1 LTALARPLA
10 AALCA
15 ALLACS
21 GQEGAGGAG
30 PKAAAP
36 GAAGGQG
43 GRAAARFPVEVA
55 EVEAR
60 RVEYAVTAVGSV
72 EAFERVQV
80 TARVAGV
87 VERVRAREGAAVK
100 AGDVIAEIEPR
111 RYDVAVASA
120 RAALERAQASRA
132 DAQAA
137 LARRE
142 AAVEQTP
149 GLIPGEELETS
160 RTRVR
165 VGAAEVAQ
173 AQAALDQAELNRRDA
188 YVRAPIAGVIETR
201 TIETGQYVQ
210 PGAVLATL
218 VRRDPLLLR
227 FQVPEADA
235 TRLRPGMAATFRVRA
250 TDAAHQARITHVSQ
264 GATGAS
270 RMVAIVAEVAPAAR
284 ERLRPGMFA
293 EVQVPVGGAADAPVI
308 PQLAIRPTERGFV
321 AFVVEGDVARERVL
335 TLGMRTPD
343 GRAEV
348 RSGLKAG
355 ERLVVRGAEAL
366 RDGAPVRVSGGGAP
380 DAPAGGAPG
389 GAGGGATGAPA
400 GGAPGAAGGGA
411 TGVPAGGA
419 PRASAAAAKEAAR

>member
-1 LTALARPLA
+1 LTPRPARRLAV
-10 AALCA
+10 ALCA
-15 ALLACS
+15 LLLACS
-21 GQEGAGGAG
+21 RQGPEGREQAPAAPAGAPAVPAGRGGGA
-30 PKAAAP
+30 PAQ
-36 GAAGGQG
+36 GQG
-43 GRAAARFPVEVA
+43 GRGATRFPVEVVP
-55 EVEAR
+55 VEAR

-87 VERVRAREGAAVK
+87 VERVRAREGADVK
-100 AGDVIAEIEPR
+100 AGEVIAEIEPR
-111 RYDVAVASA
+111 RYDVAVAAA

-142 AAVEQTP
+142 AAIAQTP
-149 GLIPGEELETS
+149 GLVPAEEVETS

-173 AQAALDQAELNRRDA
+173 ARAALDEAELNRRDA

-235 TRLRPGMAATFRVRA
+235 TRLRPGLTATFRVRTSDVA
-250 TDAAHQARITHVSQ
+250 QRARITHVSQ

-270 RMVAIVAEVAPAAR
+270 RMVAIVAEVDPASR

-293 EVQVPVGGAADAPVI
+293 EVQVPVGGAADALVV

-348 RSGLKAG
+348 RSGLAPG
-355 ERLVVRGAEAL
+355 DRLVVRGAEAL
-366 RDGAPVRVSGGGAP
+366 RDGAPVRVE
-380 DAPAGGAPG
+380 
-389 GAGGGATGAPA
+389 
-400 GGAPGAAGGGA
+400 GGAPGA
-411 TGVPAGGA
+411 GGA
-419 PRASAAAAKEAAR
+419 PAPAGAAAAAQEPAAREAAR